1 MGHRKQG
8 WSAAGISAP
17 TPLHPFYAPSS
28 GPGKATSSSSSSPS
42 LPSSPSR
49 PGTRASPS
57 PSATASELA
66 AAEEIDYVADVLER
80 ALEEVR

>member
-42 LPSSPSR
+42 LPSLPSPSGA
-49 PGTRASPS
+49 PASPS
-57 PSATASELA
+57 PSTTALKA
-66 AAEEIDYVADVLER
+66 PIAEETDYVASVLER
-80 ALEEVR
+80 ALGEVQ